1 VLVAVVVQ
9 ALEVEIAQTI
19 TKAIKILKMAEPE
32 QQHQF

>member
-1 VLVAVVVQ
+1 VVVVAAEQ